1 MEINNSNSR
10 RTDSTLITDEEGLK
24 KISSILYEHNK
35 LNVDFGNDNHLEV
48 LPNSIKK
55 IFSLNEIDNPE
66 ENILFAFRTR
76 NSNNSQNNN
85 DNNIFE
91 EDSFIENLKNNSNNH
106 KENLNNN
113 NFETEDYLIKT
124 NEKLNNNNNNINEE
138 ENVFDE
144 KILSSMKNKSFFE
157 NHINTFKK
165 IWEYSYFGLILFSLI
180 NVIFS
185 FQYGINVGF
194 INLFMIL
201 NNIGNILLFISGAL
215 GIYLIKIKKIDKINE
230 SNLNILLISSI
241 LTNLLTVIYVFYD
254 NSLFIQSYFIYINI
268 LSILNQSLTLIL
280 NFKMN
285 QFYIEYNC
293 LLPLKYPLLSN
304 EI

>member
-24 KISSILYEHNK
+24 KISNILYEHNK

-91 EDSFIENLKNNSNNH
+91 EDSFIENLKNNSNQ

-124 NEKLNNNNNNINEE
+124 NEKLNNNNNVNEE

-304 EI
+304 EN

>member
-1 MEINNSNSR
+1 MELNISNSR

-24 KISSILYEHNK
+24 KISNILYDHNK
-35 LNVDFGNDNHLEV
+35 LNVDFGNDNQLEV

-124 NEKLNNNNNNINEE
+124 NEKLNNNNNVNEE

-194 INLFMIL
+194 LNLFMIL

-215 GIYLIKIKKIDKINE
+215 GVYLIKIKKIDKINE

>member
-48 LPNSIKK
+48 LPKSIKK

-91 EDSFIENLKNNSNNH
+91 EDSFIENLKNNNNH

-124 NEKLNNNNNNINEE
+124 NEKLNNNNNINEE

-215 GIYLIKIKKIDKINE
+215 GVYLIKIKKIDKINE

-304 EI
+304 EN

>member
-24 KISSILYEHNK
+24 KISNILYEHNK

-85 DNNIFE
+85 DNKIFE
-91 EDSFIENLKNNSNNH
+91 EDSFIENLKNNNNH
-106 KENLNNN
+106 QEILNNN

-124 NEKLNNNNNNINEE
+124 NEKLNNNNNVNEE

-185 FQYGINVGF
+185 FQYGIIVGF

-215 GIYLIKIKKIDKINE
+215 GVYLIKIKKIDKINE

>member
-91 EDSFIENLKNNSNNH
+91 EDSFIENLKNNNNN
-106 KENLNNN
+106 KENLINN

-124 NEKLNNNNNNINEE
+124 NEKLNNNNINEE

-144 KILSSMKNKSFFE
+144 KILNSMKNKSFFE

-215 GIYLIKIKKIDKINE
+215 GVYLIKIKKIDKINE

-268 LSILNQSLTLIL
+268 LSILNQSLALIL

-304 EI
+304 EN

>member
-91 EDSFIENLKNNSNNH
+91 EDSFIENLKNNSNQ

-124 NEKLNNNNNNINEE
+124 NEKLNNNNNVNEE

-201 NNIGNILLFISGAL
+201 NNIGNILLFISGVL
-215 GIYLIKIKKIDKINE
+215 GVYLIKIKKIDKINE

-304 EI
+304 EN

>member
-24 KISSILYEHNK
+24 KISNILYEHNK

-91 EDSFIENLKNNSNNH
+91 EDSFIENLKNNNNH

-124 NEKLNNNNNNINEE
+124 NEKLNNNNNVNEE

-215 GIYLIKIKKIDKINE
+215 GVYLIKIKKIDKINE

>member
-48 LPNSIKK
+48 LPKSIKK

-124 NEKLNNNNNNINEE
+124 NEKLNNNNNVNEE

-194 INLFMIL
+194 TNLFMIL

-215 GIYLIKIKKIDKINE
+215 GVYLIKIKKIDKINE

>member
-24 KISSILYEHNK
+24 KISNILYEHNK

-124 NEKLNNNNNNINEE
+124 NEKLNNNNNVNEE

-304 EI
+304 EN

>member
-124 NEKLNNNNNNINEE
+124 NEKLNNNNNVNEE

-194 INLFMIL
+194 LNLFMIL

-215 GIYLIKIKKIDKINE
+215 GVYLIKIKKIDKINE

>member
-91 EDSFIENLKNNSNNH
+91 EDSFIENLKNNSNQ

-124 NEKLNNNNNNINEE
+124 NEKLNNNNNVNEE

-194 INLFMIL
+194 LNLFMIL

-215 GIYLIKIKKIDKINE
+215 GVYLIKIKKIDKINE

-268 LSILNQSLTLIL
+268 LSILNQSLALIL

>member
-24 KISSILYEHNK
+24 KISNILYEHNK

-124 NEKLNNNNNNINEE
+124 NEKLNNNNNVNEE

>member
-1 MEINNSNSR
+1 MELNISNSR

-24 KISSILYEHNK
+24 KISNILYDHNK
-35 LNVDFGNDNHLEV
+35 LNVDFGNDNQLEV

-85 DNNIFE
+85 DNKIFE
-91 EDSFIENLKNNSNNH
+91 EDSFIENLKNNNNH
-106 KENLNNN
+106 HEILNNN

-124 NEKLNNNNNNINEE
+124 NEKLNNNNNNFNEE
-138 ENVFDE
+138 ENVFDD
-144 KILSSMKNKSFFE
+144 KILNSMKNKSFFE
-157 NHINTFKK
+157 NHINIFKN

-194 INLFMIL
+194 LNLFMIL
-201 NNIGNILLFISGAL
+201 NNIGNILLFISGVL
-215 GIYLIKIKKIDKINE
+215 GVYKIKIKKIDKINE

-241 LTNLLTVIYVFYD
+241 LTNLLTFIYIFYD
-254 NSLFIQSYFIYINI
+254 NLFTQSYFIYIQI
-268 LSILNQSLTLIL
+268 LSIINQSLTLIL

-304 EI
+304 DI

>member
-1 MEINNSNSR
+1 MELNISNSR

-24 KISSILYEHNK
+24 KISNILYDHNK
-35 LNVDFGNDNHLEV
+35 LNVDFGNDNQLEV

-85 DNNIFE
+85 DNKIFE
-91 EDSFIENLKNNSNNH
+91 EDSFIENLKNNNNH
-106 KENLNNN
+106 QEILNNN

-124 NEKLNNNNNNINEE
+124 NEKLNNNNNFNED
-138 ENVFDE
+138 ENVFDDN
-144 KILSSMKNKSFFE
+144 ILNSMKNKSFFE
-157 NHINTFKK
+157 NHINTFKN
-165 IWEYSYFGLILFSLI
+165 IWEYSYFGLIIFSLI
-180 NVIFS
+180 NVIYS

-194 INLFMIL
+194 LNLFMIL
-201 NNIGNILLFISGAL
+201 NNIGNILLFISGVL
-215 GIYLIKIKKIDKINE
+215 GIYKIKIKKIYKINE

-241 LTNLLTVIYVFYD
+241 LTNLLTDIYVFYD
-254 NSLFIQSYFIYINI
+254 NFLLTQSSFIYFHI
-268 LSILNQSLTLIL
+268 LSIINQSLTLIL

-285 QFYIEYNC
+285 KFYIEYNC

>member
-24 KISSILYEHNK
+24 KISNILYEHNK

-91 EDSFIENLKNNSNNH
+91 EDSFIENLKNNSNQ

-124 NEKLNNNNNNINEE
+124 NEKLNNNNNVNEE

-201 NNIGNILLFISGAL
+201 NNIGNILLFISGSL
-215 GIYLIKIKKIDKINE
+215 GVYLIKIKKIDKINE

>member
-35 LNVDFGNDNHLEV
+35 LNIDFGNDNHLEV

-91 EDSFIENLKNNSNNH
+91 EDSFIENLKNNSNQ

-144 KILSSMKNKSFFE
+144 KILNSMKNKSFFE

-194 INLFMIL
+194 LNLFMIL

-215 GIYLIKIKKIDKINE
+215 GVYLIKIKKIDKINE

>member
-91 EDSFIENLKNNSNNH
+91 EDSFIENLKNNNNH

-124 NEKLNNNNNNINEE
+124 NEKLNNNNNINEE

-144 KILSSMKNKSFFE
+144 KILNSMKNKSFFE

-215 GIYLIKIKKIDKINE
+215 GVYLIKIKKIDKINE

-304 EI
+304 EN

>member
-85 DNNIFE
+85 DNKIFE
-91 EDSFIENLKNNSNNH
+91 EDSFIENLKNNNNH
-106 KENLNNN
+106 QEILNNN

-124 NEKLNNNNNNINEE
+124 NEKLNNNNNFNED
-138 ENVFDE
+138 ENVFDDN
-144 KILSSMKNKSFFE
+144 ILNSMKNKSFFE
-157 NHINTFKK
+157 NHINTFKN
-165 IWEYSYFGLILFSLI
+165 IWEYSYFGLIIFSLI
-180 NVIFS
+180 NVIYS

-194 INLFMIL
+194 LNLFMIL

-230 SNLNILLISSI
+230 SKLNILLISSI

>member
-24 KISSILYEHNK
+24 KISNILYEHNK

-124 NEKLNNNNNNINEE
+124 NEKLNNNNNVNEE

-230 SNLNILLISSI
+230 SKLNILLISSI

>member
-91 EDSFIENLKNNSNNH
+91 EDSFIENLKNNNNN
-106 KENLNNN
+106 KENLINN

-144 KILSSMKNKSFFE
+144 KILNSMKNKSFFE

-215 GIYLIKIKKIDKINE
+215 GVYLIKIKKIDKINE

-304 EI
+304 EN

>member
-124 NEKLNNNNNNINEE
+124 NEKLNNNNNVNEE

-215 GIYLIKIKKIDKINE
+215 GVYLIKIKKIDKINE

>member
-24 KISSILYEHNK
+24 KISNILYEHNK

-124 NEKLNNNNNNINEE
+124 NEKLNNNNNVNEE

-194 INLFMIL
+194 LNLFMIL

-230 SNLNILLISSI
+230 SKLNILLISSI

>member
-24 KISSILYEHNK
+24 KISNILYEHNK

-91 EDSFIENLKNNSNNH
+91 EDSFIENLKNNSNQ

-124 NEKLNNNNNNINEE
+124 NEKLNNNNNVNEE

>member
-91 EDSFIENLKNNSNNH
+91 EDSFIENLKNNSNQ

-124 NEKLNNNNNNINEE
+124 NEKLNNNNNINEE

-144 KILSSMKNKSFFE
+144 KILNSMKNKSFFE

-201 NNIGNILLFISGAL
+201 NNIGNILLFISGSL
-215 GIYLIKIKKIDKINE
+215 GVYLIKIKKIDKINE

-268 LSILNQSLTLIL
+268 LSILNQSLALIL

-304 EI
+304 EN

>member
-10 RTDSTLITDEEGLK
+10 TTDSTLITDEEGLK

-124 NEKLNNNNNNINEE
+124 NEKLNNNNNFNED
-138 ENVFDE
+138 ENVFDDN
-144 KILSSMKNKSFFE
+144 ILNSMKNKSFFE
-157 NHINTFKK
+157 NHINTFKN
-165 IWEYSYFGLILFSLI
+165 IWEYSYFGLIIFSLI
-180 NVIFS
+180 NVIYS

-194 INLFMIL
+194 LNLFMIL
-201 NNIGNILLFISGAL
+201 NNIGNILLFISGVL
-215 GIYLIKIKKIDKINE
+215 GIYKIKIKKIYKINE

-241 LTNLLTVIYVFYD
+241 LTNLLTDIYVFYD
-254 NSLFIQSYFIYINI
+254 NFLLTQSSVIYFHI
-268 LSILNQSLTLIL
+268 LSIINQSLTLIL

-285 QFYIEYNC
+285 KFYIEYNC

>member
-91 EDSFIENLKNNSNNH
+91 EDSFIENLKNNNNH

-124 NEKLNNNNNNINEE
+124 NEKLNNNNNINEE

-144 KILSSMKNKSFFE
+144 KILNSMKNKSFFE

-194 INLFMIL
+194 LNLFMIL

-215 GIYLIKIKKIDKINE
+215 GVYLIKIKKIDKINE

-268 LSILNQSLTLIL
+268 LSILNQSLALIL

-304 EI
+304 EN

>member
-24 KISSILYEHNK
+24 KISNILYEHNK

-144 KILSSMKNKSFFE
+144 KILNSMKNKSFFE

-185 FQYGINVGF
+185 FQY
-194 INLFMIL
+194 
-201 NNIGNILLFISGAL
+201 
-215 GIYLIKIKKIDKINE
+215 
-230 SNLNILLISSI
+230 
-241 LTNLLTVIYVFYD
+241 
-254 NSLFIQSYFIYINI
+254 
-268 LSILNQSLTLIL
+268 
-280 NFKMN
+280 
-285 QFYIEYNC
+285 
-293 LLPLKYPLLSN
+293 
-304 EI
+304 

>member
-48 LPNSIKK
+48 LPKSIKK

-91 EDSFIENLKNNSNNH
+91 EDSFIENLKNNNNH

-144 KILSSMKNKSFFE
+144 KILNSMKNKSFFE

-215 GIYLIKIKKIDKINE
+215 GVYLIKIKKIDKINE

-304 EI
+304 EN

>member
-91 EDSFIENLKNNSNNH
+91 EDSFIENLKNNNNH

-144 KILSSMKNKSFFE
+144 KILNSMKNKSFFE

-215 GIYLIKIKKIDKINE
+215 GVYLIKIKKIDKINE

-304 EI
+304 EN

>member
-124 NEKLNNNNNNINEE
+124 NEKLNNNNNVNEE

-230 SNLNILLISSI
+230 SKLNILLISSI

>member
-91 EDSFIENLKNNSNNH
+91 EDSFIENLKNNNNN

-144 KILSSMKNKSFFE
+144 KILNSMKNKSFFE

-215 GIYLIKIKKIDKINE
+215 GVYLIKIKKIDKINE

-304 EI
+304 EN

>member
-24 KISSILYEHNK
+24 KISNILYEHNK

-91 EDSFIENLKNNSNNH
+91 EDSFIENLKNNSNQ

-124 NEKLNNNNNNINEE
+124 NEKLNNNNNVNEE

-201 NNIGNILLFISGAL
+201 NNIGNILLFISGSL
-215 GIYLIKIKKIDKINE
+215 GVYLIKIKKIDKINE

-241 LTNLLTVIYVFYD
+241 LTNLLTIIYVFYD

>member
-124 NEKLNNNNNNINEE
+124 NEKLNNNNNFNED
-138 ENVFDE
+138 ENVFDDN
-144 KILSSMKNKSFFE
+144 ILNSMKNKSFFE
-157 NHINTFKK
+157 NHINTFKN
-165 IWEYSYFGLILFSLI
+165 IWEYSYFGLIIFSLI
-180 NVIFS
+180 NVIYS

-194 INLFMIL
+194 LNLFMIL

-215 GIYLIKIKKIDKINE
+215 GVYLIKIKKIDKINE

-304 EI
+304 EN

>member
-48 LPNSIKK
+48 LPKSIKK

-91 EDSFIENLKNNSNNH
+91 EDSFIENLKNNNNH

-124 NEKLNNNNNNINEE
+124 NEKLNNNNNVNEE

-215 GIYLIKIKKIDKINE
+215 GVYLIKIKKIDKINE

-304 EI
+304 EN

>member
-24 KISSILYEHNK
+24 KISNILYEHNK

-124 NEKLNNNNNNINEE
+124 NEKLNNNNNVNEE

-185 FQYGINVGF
+185 FQYGIIVGF